1 MPAGQRYGQGAHSV
15 TPYLRDA
22 WRSHPNNPVFTAQ
35 DIADLVWPAGRSPAT
50 PASDSHADEQR
61 H

>member
-1 MPAGQRYGQGAHSV
+1 MPAGHRYGQGAHSV

-35 DIADLVWPAGRSPAT
+35 DIADLVWPPAGNE
-50 PASDSHADEQR
+50 ASHPSH
-61 H
+61 